1 MIDENKETHYYN
13 MKVSSWDEHWKAYG
27 IYFQW
32 KLLLLFMSLLGFRF
46 TLSGLSGL
54 SIHVYIKISC
64 LLVHTYPPT

>member
-1 MIDENKETHYYN
+1 MKIRK

-54 SIHVYIKISC
+54 SIHVYIKY
-64 LLVHTYPPT
+64 LVYGTHVPSHLKSMA